1 MSNELLATYWP
12 SGGGGVW
19 VLRHVKYVT
28 PHFLE
33 KQQNKIRAIKVTLEL
48 FKLAKQSCNM

>member
-1 MSNELLATYWP
+1 MLQRVE
-12 SGGGGVW
+12 
-19 VLRHVKYVT
+19 YVT

-33 KQQNKIRAIKVTLEL
+33 KQKYKIKAIKVVFEL